1 MSGNSKVTWSTER
14 LCSSGTSGY
23 SSGTSDDSVI
33 PLDQDEDED
42 EDERLINGEFER
54 IQAEKAIEFAN
65 AIEAIESAKP
75 PPYPP
80 PQNKLYIGNREF
92 QGHSELVAALRN
104 KIMYILYNS

>member
-1 MSGNSKVTWSTER
+1 MSGNSNVTWSTER
-14 LCSSGTSGY
+14 LCSPDMSGD

-33 PLDQDEDED
+33 QFDPDEDED
-42 EDERLINGEFER
+42 EQLINDEFER
-54 IQAEKAIEFAN
+54 IQKEKAIEFAN
-65 AIEAIESAKP
+65 EIEAIGSAKP

-104 KIMYILYNS
+104 KIMSILYNR